1 MKISKAGKA
10 LDPEIKKACDKIYL
24 KDPMRYTAI
33 ARWVWWAQ
41 KQGWSD
47 EAITECFK
55 MAEPSIHAAT
65 NWWAYLT
72 RLLPKAKAQA
82 TEQESS
88 RHKTEVGMIANE
100 FMEFL
105 KTRTK

>member
-10 LDPEIKKACDKIYL
+10 LDPELKKACDKIYL
-24 KDPMRYTAI
+24 HDPIRYTAI

-55 MAEPSIHAAT
+55 MAEPSIHAAHDY
-65 NWWAYLT
+65 WSYLT
-72 RLLPKAKAQA
+72 KLLPKAKGRAV
-82 TEQESS
+82 EQESNH
-88 RHKTEVGMIANE
+88 HKTEVGMIANE
-100 FMEFL
+100 FVEFL
-105 KTRTK
+105 RARAK